1 MEQIYGIDLSKEK
14 FDVNFKQS
22 DGNLKSF
29 IVKNTVSQI
38 DKFLNTVEPNAILCA
53 EHSGVYSELLVS
65 LAIHRT
71 LRIALVPGYQIK
83 HSLGLKRGKS
93 DKIDAMKIREYAERF
108 GDKLC
113 FLNLESEELK
123 ELREIYSLR
132 ALLVQQRKMLL
143 TKQQGKLHLS
153 SNSILVGQ
161 VTREMLLKL
170 DEQIKIMEKQIL
182 HLIRSNEA
190 LWKSYDIVTS
200 IVGIGKVTA
209 CELIIKTGNFKKITT
224 ARTAASYAGVC
235 PFPNSSGKMVKKSK
249 VSPLA
254 DKSLKSLLFMCA
266 CSAVKNNKEYYLYF
280 SKKSIEKKQ
289 YYLIMNNVANK
300 LLRTVYALIESGQR
314 FDPFH
319 ICLDPRETI
328 KKVA

>member
-14 FDVNFKQS
+14 FDVNFKQAN
-22 DGNLKSF
+22 GNLKCF

-38 DKFLNTVEPNAILCA
+38 DNFLDTLEPDAILCA

-65 LAIHRT
+65 LAANRNI
-71 LRIALVPGYQIK
+71 RIALVPGYQIK

-108 GDKLC
+108 RDKLC

-153 SNSILVGQ
+153 SNSILVAHVNQ
-161 VTREMLLKL
+161 EVIRKL
-170 DEQIKIMEKQIL
+170 DDQIKILEKQIL
-182 HLIRSNEA
+182 QIIKSNEG
-190 LWKSYDIVTS
+190 LWKSFDIITS
-200 IVGIGKVTA
+200 VVGIGKVTA
-209 CELIIKTGNFKKITT
+209 CELIIKTGDFKRIST

-235 PFPNSSGKMVKKSK
+235 PFPNSSGKMVKKSR

-266 CSAVKNNKEYYLYF
+266 CSAVKNNKEYRLYF
-280 SKKSIEKKQ
+280 TKKAIENKQ

-314 FDPFH
+314 FDPNY
-319 ICLDPRETI
+319 ICLDPRENI